1 MTVHERQG
9 FFYEDIVVGD
19 VVRHRP
25 GRTIG
30 ESDNLLFAA
39 LSMNRQSLHFDAVA
53 AEEGPYGERVVIG
66 SLTLAVTIGLS
77 AADLTEGTG
86 VANLGYDRIRF
97 PMAVLVGD
105 TITSETTFVDKRLST
120 SRPGVGVVTL
130 EHRGINQRSEVVCIA
145 RRAAMFK
152 CRDAV
157 APAQGSLGVEAL

>member
-1 MTVHERQG
+1 MTVHEKLG
-9 FFYEDIVVGD
+9 FFFEDIEIGD

-53 AEEGPYGERVVIG
+53 AADGPYGERVVIG
-66 SLTLAVTIGLS
+66 SLTLAVTVGLS

-86 VANLGYDRIRF
+86 VANLGYEQIRF
-97 PMAVLVGD
+97 PTAVLVGD
-105 TITSETTFVDKRLST
+105 TIRAETEFLNKRLSS

-130 EHRGINQRSEVVCIA
+130 EHRGVNQAGATVCVA
-145 RRAAMFK
+145 RRVAMFR
-152 CRDAV
+152 CR
-157 APAQGSLGVEAL
+157 EATTS